1 MEEGRK
7 SCRLPDTVVPRK
19 YSLIYEDLDLDR
31 CTFSG
36 SVAIDC
42 EVKSAVA
49 RVELHALELWVTS
62 ADAVIDGGNKV
73 SSVKTEYD
81 AKAQTVTLCFEE
93 ALGVGEV
100 KLHLKFEGSI
110 NDKLAGLYRSKYTGP
125 DGEVK
130 TMAVTQFEAT
140 DARRAFPC
148 WDEPSIKARFELEVL
163 APLDRRV
170 VSNTPVMMSNEE
182 TAVLPSGR
190 KERRRRWR
198 FAETP
203 VMSTYLLALV
213 VGEFDFVSAYNKSG
227 VLTTVYTPVGK
238 AEQGRFALHVAS
250 KALEYYAETVFKVPY
265 PLQKSDLLAIPDFAA
280 GAMENWGCVTYRE
293 ARLLV
298 HEATSSTATKKA
310 IARTVCH
317 ELAHQWFGN
326 LVTMEWWDALWLN
339 EGFARYMEF
348 VAVDHIFPEW
358 DIWAD
363 FDSMVFPQAMGLDAL
378 VASHPI
384 EVKVDNPD
392 QINEIFDAIS
402 YAKGASVIRMLAGH
416 LGVTEFMRGI
426 HDYLVKHSYGNARS
440 DDLWTAL
447 GNATGKDVA
456 TLMDT
461 WTRKVGYPVLTLA
474 EDGSTSQA
482 RFLAMADAATVEK
495 GGGGGGGTVWPIP
508 ARVVWEGAADEE
520 ELVVMLEGGGGGG
533 GGGGREDDRKLMDK
547 VQELQAA
554 GKWFKVNAGQRGFFK
569 VNYTDKGW
577 ANLSRAMQSMS
588 VSPADRAGAV
598 SDAFSLAAAGLLET
612 SVALDLASKLKN
624 DPDNLVRQTVV
635 SSLVDLISLYSEEEF
650 FEEFQLLVR
659 SICQP
664 MWESITWTAADG
676 EPQRVATL
684 RPLLLRTLHLSGYK
698 EIDEEALKRFDA
710 YANDR
715 AGSAPPADLRYA
727 ILATAV
733 GVRGDSAFRQSR
745 GRQPLGALFSSEES
759 DPPAGRE
766 TTRVIEIYRATDSG
780 EEKRQCLSAIG
791 KAKDP
796 ALLAEAMDFILDS
809 GEVRLQD
816 AGLALASLATSALG
830 SKLVWSAFQ
839 DRYVELHERFSD
851 TGFIWPMLV
860 GSAVMGPR
868 TPEHLKE
875 LETFFKQAPKPIGAG
890 ERKWL
895 QNFEKLR
902 VQVAQLARDR
912 ATVPAALQQ

>member
-1 MEEGRK
+1 MEDERT
-7 SCRLPDTVVPRK
+7 SCRLPDTVVPVK
-19 YSLIYEDLDLDR
+19 YSLIYHDLDLDR
-31 CTFSG
+31 CTFTG
-36 SVAIDC
+36 SAVILC
-42 EVKSAVA
+42 KVKSPVD

-62 ADAVIDGGNKV
+62 AEAVLDAGSKALPT
-73 SSVKTEYD
+73 KRTEYD
-81 AKAQTVTLCFEE
+81 ATAQTVTLCFGEE
-93 ALGVGEV
+93 LPAGEV
-100 KLHLKFEGSI
+100 QLRVKFEGSI

-125 DGEVK
+125 DGDAK

-148 WDEPSIKARFELEVL
+148 WDEPAIKASFELEVL

-170 VSNTPVMMSNEE
+170 VSNTPVMLSNEE
-182 TAVLPSGR
+182 TVVLPSGR
-190 KERRRRWR
+190 KERRRRWK

-213 VGEFDFVSAYNKSG
+213 VGEFDFVSAYNASG

-358 DIWAD
+358 DIWSD
-363 FDSMVFPQAMGLDAL
+363 FDSMVFPQAMSLDAL

-416 LGVTEFMRGI
+416 LGVTEFMKGI
-426 HDYLVKHSYGNARS
+426 HDYLVKHSYANARS
-440 DDLWTAL
+440 DDLWAAL

-461 WTRKVGYPVLTLA
+461 WTRKVGYPVLTLH

-482 RFLAMADAATVEK
+482 RFLAMAGDADAGTTEHQE
-495 GGGGGGGTVWPIP
+495 GGTVWPIP
-508 ARVVWEGAADEE
+508 ARVVWEDAGEEE
-520 ELVVMLEGGGGGG
+520 ELVVMLNGAAGGGGGG
-533 GGGGREDDRKLMDK
+533 GDDDRRLTEKM
-547 VQELQAA
+547 QQLQTA

-569 VNYTDKGW
+569 VNYTDRGW
-577 ANLSRAMQSMS
+577 ANLSRAMQSRAIP
-588 VSPADRAGAV
+588 PADRAGAV
-598 SDAFSLAAAGLLET
+598 SDAFSLAAAGLAAT
-612 SVALDLASKLKN
+612 SVALDLASKLRD

-635 SSLVDLISLYSEEEF
+635 SCLVDLLSLYSEEDF
-650 FEEFQLLVR
+650 FGKFQELVR

-664 MWESITWTAADG
+664 MWESITWTAAKG

-684 RPLLLRTLHLSGYK
+684 RPLLLRTLHLSGNA
-698 EIDEEALKRFDA
+698 EINEEALYRFDA
-710 YANDR
+710 YVHDR

-733 GVRGDSAFRQSR
+733 GVRGDSAFRQ
-745 GRQPLGALFSSEES
+745 
-759 DPPAGRE
+759 
-766 TTRVIEIYRATDSG
+766 VIDIYRTTDSG

-796 ALLAEAMDFILDS
+796 ALLSEAMDFILDS

-816 AGLALASLATSALG
+816 AGLALASLATTARG
-830 SKLVWSAFQ
+830 SKLVWGAFRE
-839 DRYVELHERFSD
+839 RYVELHDRFSD

-868 TPEHLKE
+868 TPEHLTE
-875 LETFFKQAPKPIGAG
+875 LEAFFKDAPKPIGAG

-895 QNFEKLR
+895 QNYEKLR
-902 VQVAQLARDR
+902 VQVAQLGRDR
-912 ATVPAALQQ
+912 GTVPTVLG

>member
-1 MEEGRK
+1 MEGQK
-7 SCRLPDTVVPRK
+7 TSCRLPDTVVPVK
-19 YSLIYEDLDLDR
+19 YTLRYHDLDLDR
-31 CTFSG
+31 CTFAG

-42 EVKSAVA
+42 EVKSEVKT
-49 RVELHALELWVTS
+49 VELHALELWVTS
-62 ADAVIDGGNKV
+62 AEAVVDDGGGGGKAGGGQKKL
-73 SSVKTEYD
+73 STARTEYD
-81 AKAQTVTLCFEE
+81 SKAQTVTLCFGE
-93 ALGVGEV
+93 ALPVGGV
-100 KLHLKFEGSI
+100 KLELGFEGSI

-125 DGEVK
+125 DGETK

-148 WDEPSIKARFELEVL
+148 WDEPAIKARFELEVL
-163 APLDRRV
+163 APLDRIV

-182 TAVLPSGR
+182 TAELPSGR

-213 VGEFDFVSAYNKSG
+213 IGEFDFVSAYNASG

-358 DIWAD
+358 DIWSD
-363 FDSMVFPQAMGLDAL
+363 FDSMVFPQAMALDSL

-416 LGVTEFMRGI
+416 LGVAEFMRGI

-440 DDLWTAL
+440 DDLWAAL
-447 GNATGKDVA
+447 GNVTGKDVGA
-456 TLMDT
+456 LMDT

-482 RFLAMADAATVEK
+482 RFLAMAEDPATATAASAK
-495 GGGGGGGTVWPIP
+495 GDDGGQGTVWRIP
-508 ARVVWEGAADEE
+508 ARVVWEGAGEGE
-520 ELVVMLEGGGGGG
+520 ELVVMLEGESGAE
-533 GGGGREDDRKLMDK
+533 GGRKLKEK

-554 GKWFKVNAGQRGFFK
+554 GKWFKINAGQRGFFK
-569 VNYTDKGW
+569 VNYNEEGW
-577 ANLSRAMQSMS
+577 TNLSRAMQTRAI
-588 VSPADRAGAV
+588 SPADRAGAV
-598 SDAFSLAAAGLLET
+598 SDAFSLAAAGRAST
-612 SVALDLASKLKN
+612 GVALGLASKLRD
-624 DPDNLVRQTVV
+624 DPDSLVRQTVV
-635 SSLVDLISLYSEEEF
+635 SSLLDLISLYSEETF
-650 FEEFQLLVR
+650 FGKFQELVR
-659 SICQP
+659 SICLP
-664 MWESITWTAADG
+664 MWESITWTAAEG

-684 RPLLLRTLHLSGYK
+684 RPLLLRTLHLSGSA
-698 EIDEEALKRFDA
+698 EVDEEALRRFDA
-710 YANDR
+710 YVNDR
-715 AGSAPPADLRYA
+715 AGSAPPADLRYVV
-727 ILATAV
+727 LATAV
-733 GVRGDSAFRQSR
+733 GVRGDSAFRQ
-745 GRQPLGALFSSEES
+745 
-759 DPPAGRE
+759 
-766 TTRVIEIYRATDSG
+766 VIEIYRTSDSG

-791 KAKDP
+791 KARDA
-796 ALLAEAMDFILDS
+796 ALLSEAMDFILDS

-816 AGLALASLATSALG
+816 AGLSLASLATSALG
-830 SKLVWSAFQ
+830 SKLVWTAFRE
-839 DRYVELHERFSD
+839 RYVELHDRFSD

-868 TPEHLKE
+868 TPEHLTE
-875 LETFFKQAPKPIGAG
+875 LEAFFNDAPKPVGAG

-912 ATVPAALQQ
+912 NTVPQALR

>member
-1 MEEGRK
+1 MEEERT
-7 SCRLPDTVVPRK
+7 SCRLPESVVPVK
-19 YSLIYEDLDLDR
+19 YSLVYHDLDLDR

-36 SVAIDC
+36 SVVILCKVESPVD
-42 EVKSAVA
+42 

-62 ADAVIDGGNKV
+62 AEAVVDGGRKV
-73 SSVKTEYD
+73 LPTKKTEYD
-81 AKAQTVTLCFEE
+81 ADAQTVTLCFGEE
-93 ALGVGEV
+93 LPAGEDV
-100 KLHLKFEGSI
+100 QLRLKFEGSI
-110 NDKLAGLYRSKYTGP
+110 NDKLAGLYRSNYTGP
-125 DGEVK
+125 DGDTK

-148 WDEPSIKARFELEVL
+148 WDEPAIKACFELEVL

-182 TAVLPSGR
+182 TVMLPSGR
-190 KERRRRWR
+190 KERRRRWK

-213 VGEFDFVSAYNKSG
+213 VGEFDFVSEYNASG
-227 VLTTVYTPVGK
+227 VLTTVYTPIGK

-358 DIWAD
+358 DIWSD
-363 FDSMVFPQAMGLDAL
+363 FDSMVFPQAMSLDAL

-416 LGVTEFMRGI
+416 LGVTEFMKGI
-426 HDYLVKHSYGNARS
+426 HDYLVKHSYANARS
-440 DDLWTAL
+440 DDLWMAL

-461 WTRKVGYPVLTLA
+461 WTRKVGYPVLTLHD
-474 EDGSTSQA
+474 DGSTSQA
-482 RFLAMADAATVEK
+482 RFLAMAADADADAR
-495 GGGGGGGTVWPIP
+495 GGEEGGTVWPIP
-508 ARVVWEGAADEE
+508 ARVVWEGAGKDE
-520 ELVVMLEGGGGGG
+520 ELVVMLNAAAGGGGGD
-533 GGGGREDDRKLMDK
+533 DDRRLTEKME
-547 VQELQAA
+547 ELHSA

-577 ANLSRAMQSMS
+577 ANLSRAVQSRAIP
-588 VSPADRAGAV
+588 PADRAGAV
-598 SDAFSLAAAGLLET
+598 ADAFSLAAAGLAAT
-612 SVALDLASKLKN
+612 SVALDLASKLRD

-635 SSLVDLISLYSEEEF
+635 SCLVELLSLYSEEDF
-650 FEEFQLLVR
+650 FGKFQKLVR

-664 MWESITWTAADG
+664 MWESITWTAAEG

-684 RPLLLRTLHLSGYK
+684 RPLLLRTLHLSGSA
-698 EIDEEALKRFDA
+698 EIDHEALKRFDA
-710 YANDR
+710 YVHDR

-733 GVRGDSAFRQSR
+733 RVRGDSAFRQ
-745 GRQPLGALFSSEES
+745 
-759 DPPAGRE
+759 
-766 TTRVIEIYRATDSG
+766 VIDIYRTTDSG

-796 ALLAEAMDFILDS
+796 ALLSEAMDFILDS

-830 SKLVWSAFQ
+830 SKLVWSAFRE
-839 DRYVELHERFSD
+839 RYVELHDRFSD

-868 TPEHLKE
+868 TQEHLTE
-875 LETFFKQAPKPIGAG
+875 LETFFKDAPKPIGAG
-890 ERKWL
+890 ERKWR
-895 QNFEKLR
+895 QNYEKLR
-902 VQVAQLARDR
+902 VQVAQLRRDR
-912 ATVPAALQQ
+912 TTVPAVLG